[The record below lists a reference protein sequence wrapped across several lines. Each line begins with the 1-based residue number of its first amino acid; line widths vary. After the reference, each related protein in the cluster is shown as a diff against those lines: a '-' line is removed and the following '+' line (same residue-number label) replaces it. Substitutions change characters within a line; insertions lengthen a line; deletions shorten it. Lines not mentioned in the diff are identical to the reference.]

1 MGVRTVPAGAGAVAR
16 RAADVAWWAVTVAC
30 VALFGL
36 SLPPHYRAT
45 VSLDEFGSFEQRATA
60 AEAAT
65 ALDRLGISP
74 AVFAAATMIS
84 LVIFALGYW
93 AVAVLIRWYRP
104 DDRGAWL
111 ISMVLVTFGAGF
123 PNTLDALSEVHPGLV
138 LPGGVIGQAGFVGF
152 TLLLYL
158 FPDGRFVPRWTRW
171 TAVAFAGAL
180 VLADIS
186 DAAMLAAGP
195 VWFTTCFW
203 LVIVGSLVAAPVI
216 RYRRA
221 SLAQRQQLKWVLVG
235 VSAAIVT
242 FLVLAVLPSVIG
254 ALGTAGVAAVVYELV
269 GVGVLSAALLMVPV
283 TIGIAVLRH
292 RLFDI
297 DLVLSRTLTYVALS
311 VAVLAVYVL
320 VVGGMGALLSGRA
333 GGVLSVLATGLVAAL
348 IMPLRTRLQRGVNRL
363 VYGERDDPYAVL
375 ARLGDRLEA
384 SLDTGAV
391 LPAVVDT
398 VGSALKLPYV
408 AVELAGTG
416 GAAAVWGTPGAIVV
430 RRPLTHAREAVGEL
444 LASPRSGQEGFS
456 RADLRLLDD
465 LARQAGAATHAVA
478 LTADLARAR
487 ERLVTA
493 REEERRRLRRDLHD
507 GLGPQLSSQ
516 ALTID
521 AVRATMRCDPE
532 TADALLIDLKAQAR
546 EAVTDIRRLVHGLRP
561 PALDS
566 LGLVGAL
573 RESAARCGADGLTV
587 EVNVPGSLPPLSA
600 AVEVASYRIAQEAL
614 ANVVRHAQA
623 RRCFVRLSAE
633 PSVLRL
639 EIRDDGH
646 GIGVGHGTGVGLW
659 SHAGTNRRARGQPGR
674 HIGAGSRHAGVRDAP
689 AGRAGLRCCVWWWP
703 TTTGGSATVCAPCWC
718 RSRTPSSSARRR
730 PDLRRSKQPMSSRRT
745 SS

>member
-1 MGVRTVPAGAGAVAR
+1 
-16 RAADVAWWAVTVAC
+16 

-74 AVFAAATMIS
+74 NVFAAATTIS
-84 LVIFALGYW
+84 LVILALGYW

-138 LPGGVIGQAGFVGF
+138 IPGDVIGQTGFVGF

-242 FLVLAVLPSVIG
+242 FLVLAVLAVLPGVIG

-269 GVGVLSAALLMVPV
+269 GVWVLSVALLMVPV

-320 VVGGMGALLSGRA
+320 VVGGVGALLSGRA

-348 IMPLRTRLQRGVNRL
+348 IMPLRMRLQRGVNRL

-416 GAAAVWGTPGAIVV
+416 GGPVAVWGTPGATVV
-430 RRPLTHAREAVGEL
+430 RRPLTHGREAVGEL

-521 AVRATMRCDPE
+521 AVRATMRRDPE

-587 EVNVPGSLPPLSA
+587 EVKVPGSLPPLSA
-600 AVEVASYRIAQEAL
+600 AVEVASYRIVQEAL
-614 ANVVRHAQA
+614 ENVVRHAQA

-633 PSVLRL
+633 PSVLHL

-659 SHAGTNRRARGQPGR
+659 SMRERTDELGGNLVVTSAQGHGTL
-674 HIGAGSRHAGVRDAP
+674 V
-689 AGRAGLRCCVWWWP
+689 
-703 TTTGGSATVCAPCWC
+703 SATLPLVGPA
-718 RSRTPSSSARRR
+718 
-730 PDLRRSKQPMSSRRT
+730 
-745 SS
+745 